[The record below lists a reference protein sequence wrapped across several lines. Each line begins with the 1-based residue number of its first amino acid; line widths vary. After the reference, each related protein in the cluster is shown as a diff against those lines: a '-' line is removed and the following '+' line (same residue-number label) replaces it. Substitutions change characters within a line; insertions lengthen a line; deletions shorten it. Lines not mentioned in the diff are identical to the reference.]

1 MKPQTVPSPGKM
13 LMAQDGSFIR
23 RLVSRSAIRTREAC
37 RVGGG
42 SLVSNTTAASEPEL
56 GHDLRRTRWEDILIT
71 LESSS

>member
-1 MKPQTVPSPGKM
+1 
-13 LMAQDGSFIR
+13 MAQDGSFIR

-37 RVGGG
+37 MEGGGG